1 MPTEAKRQAVA
12 ELAELLRSST
22 ALAVADYRGLR
33 VTDIQAVRRALAPS
47 GVEFRVVKNS
57 LMSIAADEAGKAE
70 LKPLLT
76 GPTALA
82 TTPGDAVALAKSIL
96 DALRPYSRVVTLRGG
111 LLGERAID
119 ADALQRLSATASR
132 EVLLARVA
140 GGMAAPMSRMATV
153 LAAPIASLG
162 RVLGAVAEQKTT
174 AGGTATESGG
184 APAGS

>member
-1 MPTEAKRQAVA
+1 MPTEEKRQAVA
-12 ELAELLRSST
+12 QLAELLRNSA
-22 ALAVADYRGLR
+22 ALAVADYRGLS
-33 VTDIQAVRRALAPS
+33 VADIQAVRRALGAS

-57 LMSIAADEAGKAE
+57 LMSIAADEAGKSE
-70 LKPLLT
+70 LKPLIA

-82 TTPGDAVALAKSIL
+82 MTPGDAVAMAKSVL
-96 DALRPYSRVVTLRGG
+96 EALRPYARVVTIRGG

-119 ADALQRLSATASR
+119 AEALQRLSTVASR

-162 RVLGAVAEQKTT
+162 RVLAAVAEQKGS
-174 AGGTATESGG
+174 AGGTAAESGG

>member
-1 MPTEAKRQAVA
+1 MPTDAKRQAVA
-12 ELAELLRSST
+12 ELAEMLGGSA
-22 ALAVADYRGLR
+22 ALVVADYRGLR
-33 VTDIQAVRRALAPS
+33 VADIQAVRRALGAN
-47 GVEFRVVKNS
+47 GVEFHVVKNS
-57 LMSIAADEAGKAE
+57 LMSIAADDAGRSE
-70 LKPLLT
+70 LKPFLA

-82 TTPGDAVALAKSIL
+82 TTPGDAVALAKSVL

-119 ADALQRLSATASR
+119 ADGLQRLSTLASR
-132 EVLLARVA
+132 EVLLGRVA

-162 RVLGAVAEQKTT
+162 RVLAAVAEQKSS

-184 APAGS
+184 TPAGS